1 MERGKNRRSV
11 DASLA
16 SRDKELAQ
24 WAKAMAE
31 AREGLDKIPAGWF
44 NIAELA
50 EKFGMAES
58 GLVPQLRRLIKQG
71 KAEKKRY
78 FVARAKDGRRYKK
91 TYYKLT

>member
-1 MERGKNRRSV
+1 MASRENRRSV
-11 DASLA
+11 DASLP
-16 SRDKELAQ
+16 SRDKVLAQ

-31 AREGLDKIPAGWF
+31 AREGLDKIPTGWL

-58 GLVPQLRRLIKQG
+58 GLVPHLRRLIKQG
-71 KAEKKRY
+71 KAKQERF
-78 FVARAKDGRRYKK
+78 FVGRAKDGRRYRK

>member
-1 MERGKNRRSV
+1 MAGRENRRSV

-16 SRDKELAQ
+16 SRDKDLAQ

-31 AREGLDKIPAGWF
+31 ARDGLDKIPAGWL

-50 EKFGMAES
+50 EKFRMAES
-58 GLVPQLRRLIKQG
+58 GVLPHLRRLISAG

-78 FVARAKDGRRYKK
+78 FVGRGKDGRRYRKS
-91 TYYKLT
+91 YYKLT